1 MLFYNINLPCYTFVF
16 VSMVIFTIACSRN
29 FCFIFKIVLYDES
42 IVKKKVSKELVSP
55 THCNIKGTLWKK
67 KWKKYL
73 FYHSTKNSQ
82 DEIFLASLYW
92 FWNSIYT
99 FAFHRDLSNLHCLFF
114 LINEFGNKMID
125 RGCILFNQKCDYI
138 VYIYVFY
145 KLPKSTC
152 SRQNV
157 SDISECENNIYY
169 SVALQY

>member
-1 MLFYNINLPCYTFVF
+1 MRSEF
-16 VSMVIFTIACSRN
+16 
-29 FCFIFKIVLYDES
+29 
-42 IVKKKVSKELVSP
+42 
-55 THCNIKGTLWKK
+55 
-67 KWKKYL
+67 
-73 FYHSTKNSQ
+73 
-82 DEIFLASLYW
+82 
-92 FWNSIYT
+92 
-99 FAFHRDLSNLHCLFF
+99 NLHCLFF

-169 SVALQY
+169 SVALQYKN